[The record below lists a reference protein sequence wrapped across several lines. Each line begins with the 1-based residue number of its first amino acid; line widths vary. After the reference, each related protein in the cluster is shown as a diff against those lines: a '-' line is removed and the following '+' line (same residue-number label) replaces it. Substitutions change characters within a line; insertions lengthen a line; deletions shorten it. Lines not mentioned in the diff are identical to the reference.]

1 MIKKIL
7 IITLVC
13 CMMTFLMIAGSH
25 EETFACCSRGV
36 SPSGHFGS
44 SPHNGVT
51 LPPPIV
57 PPGFPYRWETSDVVD
72 SFKEKK
78 LAVTEVSTVTKADSS
93 LPAKVKE
100 MSKFSFTLSGEQR
113 EGYIFSFEKKKN
125 LLKSQKHYLE
135 LNERGELYTWSFV
148 KDNILLVLAG
158 SIPEE
163 KARLYESVLYELEE

>member
-13 CMMTFLMIAGSH
+13 CMMTFLMIAGGH

-51 LPPPIV
+51 LPPPMV

-78 LAVTEVSTVTKADSS
+78 LAVTEVSTVTIADKFAHTDVYHILQECCSDLELASGLLLSHRHYAYSLFKGKCS
-93 LPAKVKE
+93 LPVGDGYLN
-100 MSKFSFTLSGEQR
+100 LSNWQPIHR
-113 EGYIFSFEKKKN
+113 SVIIRS
-125 LLKSQKHYLE
+125 LL
-135 LNERGELYTWSFV
+135 
-148 KDNILLVLAG
+148 
-158 SIPEE
+158 
-163 KARLYESVLYELEE
+163 